1 MPEKRTVQSVAFGA
15 PLRKQSLEAYRSSPY
30 RFFLLSFLA
39 FLLSCAALAFAF
51 FTVSQV
57 LDSKPSESYKN
68 QFRKSQATF

>member
-1 MPEKRTVQSVAFGA
+1 MILLSFVAYCSG
-15 PLRKQSLEAYRSSPY
+15 PY

-39 FLLSCAALAFAF
+39 FLLSCAALAFGF

-68 QFRKSQATF
+68 QFRNSQGTF